1 MKGQRVNN
9 DSINHIAKKILKFK
23 CITKYKI
30 YIFGIIVLIGI
41 IGYIIWHICS
51 NIYMEKRIKNFEHII
66 SRLDNNSKNAFANAE
81 QFSNIANN
89 IYGVI
94 INIKLAKIAVEKNNI
109 ILAEKILI
117 NTLSM
122 TKSDNI
128 KNLINIRLARI
139 QFYLNKLD
147 MALNSLEKVTDKA
160 WSGIVASIKGD
171 IYLYKGN
178 IDDARIAY
186 TSAIELSNTGIIK
199 EILKLKVNS
208 LPPN

>member
-1 MKGQRVNN
+1 
-9 DSINHIAKKILKFK
+9 
-23 CITKYKI
+23 
-30 YIFGIIVLIGI
+30 
-41 IGYIIWHICS
+41 
-51 NIYMEKRIKNFEHII
+51 MEKRIKNFEHII